1 MKRHY
6 VLKFLSIV
14 LYYGWLGLLYGMV
27 FSLLLQ
33 DKGLSALWLKNVVTM
48 LTVALTLWFAYRFEM
63 RYHMPTPK
71 YVVIVLIALLGFLGC
86 VQYPLASPL
95 CFTFFL
101 ASIAYKCPN
110 CVAFTRINRE

>member
-6 VLKFLSIV
+6 LLKFLSIV
-14 LYYGWLGLLYGMV
+14 LYYGWFGLMYGMV

-33 DKGLSALWLKNVVTM
+33 EKGLNAVWLKIVMTSFS
-48 LTVALTLWFAYRFEM
+48 VALTLWFAYRFEM

-95 CFTFFL
+95 CFAFFL